1 MSLTKKHTLSERFR
15 YRLDNFM
22 SKGGASV
29 FLALLFL
36 FFIAFVVMG
45 AVRLGTF
52 FIFPDEAI
60 EDQGFLLW
68 HAFFQI
74 IDSGA
79 LAELDAQSNFAGKL
93 VAILTIFVG
102 LVLFSSMVAF
112 ITQEFERRLSILRK
126 GKSLVLESDHILIVG
141 FSGRVIEIIRELIV
155 ANESD
160 SGVVVILADQDKEK
174 MDDYIRENIHGFLT
188 TRVITRSGSPTSLKN
203 LQSAGIEFAHSV
215 VILNDAKSSD
225 DDLTKESADARVLK
239 TIMAVV
245 SAKGE
250 EGVPPV
256 VAEVHIDRYRILAQS
271 IVEGKITTLN
281 EAEILARMLVQTSR
295 NEGLA
300 MVYSDLVGF
309 QGNEFYFYRPEGG
322 WGALTFGALQYHFM
336 ESVPLGIRTPEG
348 RIILNPPQDRVLQE
362 EDDIVVLADDDSTI
376 DFSKT
381 PAVTPEPRPY
391 STLRH
396 TLLPENHLVVG
407 WNNKAP
413 IVLREYAAYMTEGS
427 SVNLLIEQ
435 GNNQV
440 IRKTFEEIAA
450 HFPRIQMTLNEID
463 FHSQEELT
471 ALNLPIYT
479 TVSILAGSGE
489 EAEEID
495 AKTIMRLLQIRHLFQ
510 EHERATGEE
519 ITTKLI
525 TEIVNSENTE
535 LVVQVGV
542 KDFLISNQFVS
553 RIFAQIAVE
562 ADVMRVYEDLFSEE
576 GSEVY
581 VKHAEL
587 YFDFADQE
595 EIEVS
600 FGECVLAAQQRREVC
615 FGIKLVREQRDAAQ
629 LFGIHVIPRKDRSFR
644 LCRKDALIVLAEDE
658 S

>member
-1 MSLTKKHTLSERFR
+1 MSLTKKHTLSERLR
-15 YRLDNFM
+15 YQLDNFM

-45 AVRLGTF
+45 AVRLGAF
-52 FIFPDEAI
+52 FLFPDDTI
-60 EDQGFLLW
+60 EEQGFLLW

-79 LAELDAQSNFAGKL
+79 LAELDARSNFAGKL

-126 GKSLVLESDHILIVG
+126 GKSLVLESDHVLIVG
-141 FSGRVIEIIRELIV
+141 FSDRVIEIIRELIV

-160 SGVVVILADQDKEK
+160 SGVVVILADRDKEV
-174 MDDYIRENIHGFLT
+174 MDDYIRESIHEFKT
-188 TRVITRSGSPTSLKN
+188 TRVITRNGSPTSLKN

-225 DDLTKESADARVLK
+225 EDGVKESADARVLK

-256 VAEVHIDRYRILAQS
+256 IAEVHIDRYRILAQS

-309 QGNEFYFYRPEGG
+309 QGNEFYFYRPENG
-322 WGALTFGALQYHFM
+322 WGGLSFGRLQYHFM
-336 ESVPLGIRTPEG
+336 ESVPLGIRSPDG
-348 RIILNPPQDRVLQE
+348 RIVLNPPQDQVLQND
-362 EDDIVVLADDDSTI
+362 DDIVVLADDDSTI
-376 DFSKT
+376 DFSEE
-381 PAVTPEPRPY
+381 PAVAPEPRAY
-391 STLRH
+391 SSLRYTLP
-396 TLLPENHLVVG
+396 PENHLVVG

-413 IVLREYAAYMTEGS
+413 IVLQEYAAYMTEGS
-427 SVNLLIEQ
+427 SVNLLIER
-435 GNNQV
+435 GNNSV
-440 IRKTFEEIAA
+440 IRKNFENISAQ
-450 HFPRIQMTLNEID
+450 FPSIRMNLNEID
-463 FHSQEELT
+463 FHSKDEL
-471 ALNLPIYT
+471 ASLNLPTYT

-510 EHERATGEE
+510 EHERTTGEE

-553 RIFAQIAVE
+553 RIFAQIAME

-581 VKHAEL
+581 VKHAQL
-587 YFDFADQE
+587 YFDFGDQDE
-595 EIEVS
+595 VEVS
-600 FGECVLAAQQRREVC
+600 FGECVLAAQQRQEVC
-615 FGIKLVREQRDAAQ
+615 FGIKLAREQRDASR
-629 LFGIHVIPRKDRSFR
+629 LFGIHIIPRKDHAFR
-644 LCRKDALIVLAEDE
+644 LSRTDALIVLAEDE